1 MSQTEVQL
9 IKDAVIVNADVS
21 NSAAIDVS
29 KISGALPAAGG
40 TITGD
45 VTFDGETAGRDIVF
59 DRSEN
64 SLEFADNA
72 FVKFGTGDDLQIY
85 HSGSHSIIKD
95 AGTGNI
101 RIQTNNLRVE
111 NAAGTENQLLTTEND
126 GVELYYDNSKILE
139 TESWGVMVTGTVE
152 ADQYNLQDS
161 DGTTQQIRIG
171 ASGDL
176 RLFHQSGENIIGAN
190 TVGQDIFFKSSS
202 SSSLDTTS
210 FVVRTDGSVTHL
222 DNIKMKFGTSDD
234 LQIYHNGTDSLITD
248 SGTGSLLL
256 GGSAVFIQNA
266 AHDENMIR
274 AIADGAVD
282 LYHNGSSKFQTLS
295 DGVNVTGTLKVN
307 GSAFSGGIA
316 SLVED
321 TSPQLGGDL
330 DTNSHHILL
339 DDDHEVKFGD
349 NSDLRIFHAN
359 GNANFI
365 QSYNDIDLRIHTF
378 GNTAKIRL
386 QVNESE
392 NAVVCNPN
400 GAVELYED
408 NTKKFVTT
416 DTGARVENTTSPLTS
431 ANSSGNEFVVTG
443 DGAMGITLHTTST
456 TSNCAILFADGT
468 SGTDL
473 YRGSVIYR
481 HLHDQLR
488 FNVNGGTLAQQ
499 INSDLTVSFQNTIYA
514 SSFST
519 GSDLTLKSNLV
530 RFTNTLDKL
539 KEITGYTFDMKVG
552 EAKDITIP
560 SAGIIAQ
567 DVEKVFPELV
577 STETGSDYKTV
588 QYNGLI
594 GVLVEAVKELT
605 TKVAA
610 LEAA

>member
-72 FVKFGTGDDLQIY
+72 FIKFGTGDDLQIY

-95 AGTGNI
+95 AGTGNL

-349 NSDLRIFHAN
+349 DSDLRIFHAN

-416 DTGARVENTTSPLTS
+416 DTGARVENTTSPLTT

-456 TSNCAILFADGT
+456 TSNCALLFADGT

>member
-72 FVKFGTGDDLQIY
+72 FIKFGTGDDLQIY

-95 AGTGNI
+95 AGTGNL

-111 NAAGTENQLLTTEND
+111 NAAGTENQLLATEND

-349 NSDLRIFHAN
+349 DSDLRIFHAN

-416 DTGARVENTTSPLTS
+416 DTGARVENTTSPLTT

-456 TSNCAILFADGT
+456 TSNCALLFADGT

>member
-72 FVKFGTGDDLQIY
+72 FIKFGTGDDLQIY

-95 AGTGNI
+95 AGTGNL

-234 LQIYHNGTDSLITD
+234 LQIFHTGSVSVIED
-248 SGTGSLLL
+248 SGTGGLQIRTNSLSL
-256 GGSAVFIQNA
+256 ANA
-266 AHDENMIR
+266 ANSESLIQ
-274 AIADGAVD
+274 AFEDGAVNLFYD
-282 LYHNGSSKFQTLS
+282 GSKKFETLS

-349 NSDLRIFHAN
+349 DSDLRIFHAN

-456 TSNCAILFADGT
+456 TSNCAILFSDGT

>member
-72 FVKFGTGDDLQIY
+72 FIKFGTGDDLQIY

-95 AGTGNI
+95 AGTGNL

-349 NSDLRIFHAN
+349 DSDLRIFHAN

-416 DTGARVENTTSPLTS
+416 DTGARVENTSSPLTT

-456 TSNCAILFADGT
+456 TSNCALLFADGT

-552 EAKDITIP
+552 EAKDVTIA

>member
-72 FVKFGTGDDLQIY
+72 FIKFGTGDDLQIY

-95 AGTGNI
+95 AGTGNL

-349 NSDLRIFHAN
+349 DSDLRIFHAN

-416 DTGARVENTTSPLTS
+416 STGARVENTSSPLTS

-456 TSNCAILFADGT
+456 TSNCALLFADGT

>member
-1 MSQTEVQL
+1 MHILT
-9 IKDAVIVNADVS
+9 
-21 NSAAIDVS
+21 
-29 KISGALPAAGG
+29 GG
-40 TITGD
+40 
-45 VTFDGETAGRDIVF
+45 
-59 DRSEN
+59 
-64 SLEFADNA
+64 
-72 FVKFGTGDDLQIY
+72 
-85 HSGSHSIIKD
+85 
-95 AGTGNI
+95 
-101 RIQTNNLRVE
+101 
-111 NAAGTENQLLTTEND
+111 
-126 GVELYYDNSKILE
+126 
-139 TESWGVMVTGTVE
+139 
-152 ADQYNLQDS
+152 
-161 DGTTQQIRIG
+161 
-171 ASGDL
+171 
-176 RLFHQSGENIIGAN
+176 SGEQVAVKCIA
-190 TVGQDIFFKSSS
+190 
-202 SSSLDTTS
+202 
-210 FVVRTDGSVTHL
+210 DGSTEL
-222 DNIKMKFGTSDD
+222 
-234 LQIYHNGTDSLITD
+234 YHNGTK
-248 SGTGSLLL
+248 
-256 GGSAVFIQNA
+256 
-266 AHDENMIR
+266 
-274 AIADGAVD
+274 
-282 LYHNGSSKFQTLS
+282 KFETLS

-349 NSDLRIFHAN
+349 DSDLRIFHAN

-456 TSNCAILFADGT
+456 TSNCALLFADGT

-539 KEITGYTFDMKVG
+539 KEITGYTFDIKVG